1 MDGTPKLT
9 PEVSKAIC
17 ASLKAGHYR
26 KVACAKVRITERTL
40 QNWQKW
46 GEEGREPYAAFLVDM
61 QEAEAHVE
69 DELLQQIRCAMPGV
83 PGQSGADVWTARA
96 WVLERRWPKRWAA
109 RVRTAVAE
117 EVDMFTAKLKA
128 KPELWKAVVDELAD
142 EAGIGGP
149 AAGGNSPH

>member
-9 PEVSKAIC
+9 PALGAEIC
-17 ASLKAGHYR
+17 AMLRKGHYR

-40 QNWQKW
+40 QYWVRK
-46 GEEGREPYAAFLVDM
+46 GEEGIEPYAAFVVDM

-117 EVDMFTAKLKA
+117 EMDGFMARFKA
-128 KPELWKAVVDELAD
+128 DPELHERVANVLRED
-142 EAGIGGP
+142 GP
-149 AAGGNSPH
+149 GDGTASH